1 MYVLIAN
8 NAESMIQKA
17 GGHGLI
23 PFFFRFGNFKKNHS
37 CPHLQLK
44 ERLILMNH
52 IFDAFSNNFYGLGA
66 FSVTSQ

>member
-1 MYVLIAN
+1 MHVLIAN

-44 ERLILMNH
+44 ERLILMN
-52 IFDAFSNNFYGLGA
+52 
-66 FSVTSQ
+66 QK